1 VPERDAPLA
10 GSGDSARITLQALPG
25 ETFEESVSR
34 VAGTMDERTR
44 TMLVQIDLPN
54 PDGRLLPGMFRQ
66 AAIALEPSRERITRP
81 ANVVRF
87 GGSSRSRG
95 NVTESRKAFSGE
107 RQKGIYPSPWYP
119 SPLPFPLRGACEGTI
134 ESADRL

>member
-44 TMLVQIDLPN
+44 TMLVEIDLPN

-81 ANVVRF
+81 ANAEVRPPEETSQNRARLF
-87 GGSSRSRG
+87 RASG
-95 NVTESRKAFSGE
+95 RKEFTPHP
-107 RQKGIYPSPWYP
+107 GI
-119 SPLPFPLRGACEGTI
+119 PLPCHSRCAGLGRG
-134 ESADRL
+134 RLNLPIAYEHI